1 MMRPKRFDVLDLTRF
16 ITIGMTAMLVA
27 CTADPAGEEATAALA
42 SGSGSGSGSDAGCY
56 VPTRLD
62 LTLDRSAISTEL
74 ATSSTIIVAM
84 TGSGGFGGTVT
95 LSAGISDPYGNP
107 LPGWAIALDR
117 TIVAVPPNGTAIA
130 VATVA
135 IPSENHGLVGTA
147 RFAVTSSAATG
158 TFAATASVTALNQIT
173 FPIAIA
179 NGLCIY
185 PAPSTLNVTIGTKL
199 RWLNNPT
206 NTSNLSIHTDA
217 NTNGI
222 YHQATDP
229 GSAPGQIYE
238 TTVTGTP
245 STSVRWYC
253 HSPGP
258 TANNFIQPVN

>member
-1 MMRPKRFDVLDLTRF
+1 MPGLTRF
-16 ITIGMTAMLVA
+16 ITIGMIATLVA
-27 CTADPAGEEATAALA
+27 CVGDPASEEASAALG

-62 LTLDRSAISTEL
+62 VTLDRSAISMEL
-74 ATSSTIIVAM
+74 LTSSTIIVAL
-84 TGSGGFGGTVT
+84 TGSGGFGGTAT
-95 LSAGISDPYGNP
+95 LTASISDPYGNP
-107 LPGWAIALDR
+107 LPGWTIALDR
-117 TIVAVPPNGTAIA
+117 TTVAVPLNGTAIA
-130 VATVA
+130 VATVT
-135 IPSENHGLVGTA
+135 IPSENRGLVGTV
-147 RFAVTSSAATG
+147 RFAAASSAATG
-158 TFAATASVTALNQIT
+158 TFAAAASVTALNQIT

-185 PAPSTLNVTIGTKL
+185 PAPSTVNVTIGTKL